1 MSQTL
6 GSLKTFYLEG
16 GADGGGK
23 TATAGV
29 ARTETRERRREKK
42 AEKAAQIEKAIEG
55 ELLERLKQGT
65 YGDIYNFPLQDYEK
79 MLEAAEKVRP
89 ACTLYVGSGVGA
101 RACVCVRACDF
112 VQTPRPLKDRG

>member
-1 MSQTL
+1 MTWA
-6 GSLKTFYLEG
+6 G
-16 GADGGGK
+16 GTG
-23 TATAGV
+23 
-29 ARTETRERRREKK
+29 RTETRERRREKK

-89 ACTLYVGSGVGA
+89 TCPLPVSSGM
-101 RACVCVRACDF
+101 VR
-112 VQTPRPLKDRG
+112 V